1 MVIDIALLI
10 SVIVGIVY
18 WLILTGNKHNWP
30 LHYENFIDKHI
41 DNFFVKKVLPYQFCF
56 LCFVTQSSL
65 MVSGILLL
73 LLAQPIWYIIILTP
87 SATGLTIYLNNLL
100 EKND

>member
-1 MVIDIALLI
+1 MINIMILTTLA
-10 SVIVGIVY
+10 VGIVY

-30 LHYENFIDKHI
+30 LHYENFVDKHI
-41 DNFFVKKVLPYQFCF
+41 DNFFVKKILPYQFCF

-65 MVSGILLL
+65 MVSFILLL
-73 LLAQPIWYIIILTP
+73 LLGMPMLYIIILTP
-87 SATGLTIYLNNLL
+87 SVAGLTIYLNELL